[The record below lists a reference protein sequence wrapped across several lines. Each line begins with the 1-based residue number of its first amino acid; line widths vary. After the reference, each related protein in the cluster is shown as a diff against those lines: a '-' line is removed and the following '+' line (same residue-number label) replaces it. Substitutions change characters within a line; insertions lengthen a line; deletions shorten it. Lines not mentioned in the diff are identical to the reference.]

1 MSDETFQPSLMYDG
15 HHGERGIGH
24 VKSSDTSKAWATH
37 TTAGAVNTQQR
48 IMERLANAG
57 QSGMPA
63 KELEKA
69 LDLPHQPVSASLR
82 NMELDGFNELAVF
95 NAWNCGKVV
104 KLKTTRSNQH
114 AYVTRQIAYTMN
126 HAELQEPNPRRASYK
141 VKYDG
146 MRREIFGLLEE
157 MSNDYSWTWY
167 EKLNK
172 IYQEDK

>member
-1 MSDETFQPSLMYDG
+1 M
-15 HHGERGIGH
+15 
-24 VKSSDTSKAWATH
+24 
-37 TTAGAVNTQQR
+37 
-48 IMERLANAG
+48 
-57 QSGMPA
+57 
-63 KELEKA
+63 
-69 LDLPHQPVSASLR
+69 
-82 NMELDGFNELAVF
+82 
-95 NAWNCGKVV
+95 